1 MRLPH
6 INSKINI
13 NFHIKTEKM
22 NCREAKNKEK
32 KLKTKTNHKS
42 ENKIKKIKNQTKNK
56 LQRNLKRRIL
66 ITWN

>member
-42 ENKIKKIKNQTKNK
+42 ENKIKKFKNK